1 MTRFALEDA
10 MRNISLL
17 LGLSL
22 LFLLPVSLTATEIPI
37 SDATSECLDC
47 HASLHPGIVQDW
59 QNSRHAK
66 TTPQAA
72 LAVEGLGR
80 KVSSRKI
87 PAELTGT
94 SVGCAECHTQRPA
107 AHADTFE
114 HNGYDI
120 HVVVSPQ
127 DCAVCH
133 AEEAAQYADN
143 LMANAYANLAENPL
157 YQKLQRSIIGTKE
170 RKDGRITFKPAND
183 DTRAETCY
191 YCHGTQLMVAGK
203 EIRDTELAGELEF
216 PVIKG
221 WPNQGVGRVN
231 LDGSLGSCSACH
243 TRHAFSIEMARKPHT
258 CKECHVGPDVPA
270 AKVYEASKHGNIYSA
285 MHKTWDFNAVP
296 WKIGEDFTAPTCA
309 SCHISLLVNAD
320 EEVVAKRTHQ
330 MNNRLPWRIF
340 GLVYAHPHPREPDTS
355 VIRNREGLA
364 LPTSLDGTL
373 AKEYLIS
380 PEEQTTRR
388 KAMQA
393 ACLNCHDTSWVNGH
407 WRRFENTIQKT
418 NADVKLATEIMGD
431 IWKGKY
437 ADQDGNPFDEAI
449 EKRWMDIWQFYANT
463 IRFASSMGGGGDYAV
478 YADGNYHISQALLE
492 MNAWLERHKKI
503 DKTGK

>member
-1 MTRFALEDA
+1 
-10 MRNISLL
+10 MRNISLM

-22 LFLLPVSLTATEIPI
+22 LFLLPGSLSATEIPI

-66 TTPQAA
+66 ITPKAA
-72 LAVEGLGR
+72 MEVEGLGR

-87 PAELTGT
+87 PAELSGT
-94 SVGCAECHTQRPA
+94 SVGCAECHNLRPE
-107 AHADTFE
+107 AHTDTFE

-133 AEEAAQYADN
+133 TEEAAQYTKN

-157 YQKLQRSIIGTKE
+157 YRKLQRSIIGTKE
-170 RKDGRITFKPAND
+170 RKEGRIAFKAAND
-183 DTRAETCY
+183 DTQAETCY
-191 YCHGTQLMVAGK
+191 YCHGTQLMVTGK

-243 TRHAFSIEMARKPHT
+243 TRHAFSIEMARKPYT

-320 EEVVAKRTHQ
+320 EEVVSQRTHQ

-373 AKEYLIS
+373 AKEYLIT
-380 PEEQTTRR
+380 PEEQTVRR

-393 ACLNCHDTSWVNGH
+393 ACLNCHDTSWVDGH
-407 WRRFENTIQKT
+407 WRRFENTIKKT
-418 NADVKLATEIMGD
+418 NADVKLATEIMD
-431 IWKGKY
+431 DFWKGKY
-437 ADQDGNPFDEAI
+437 ADPDGNPFDEAI

-463 IRFASSMGGGGDYAV
+463 IRFASSMAGGGDYAV
-478 YADGNYHISQALLE
+478 YADGNYHLSQALLE
-492 MNAWLERHKKI
+492 MNAWLELHKKA
-503 DKTGK
+503 DMTGK